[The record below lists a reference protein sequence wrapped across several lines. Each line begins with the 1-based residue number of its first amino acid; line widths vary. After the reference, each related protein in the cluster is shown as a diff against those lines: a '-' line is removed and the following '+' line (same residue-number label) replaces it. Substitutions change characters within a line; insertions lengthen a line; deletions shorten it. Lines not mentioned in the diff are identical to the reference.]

1 MGSGDAGR
9 RRVVVTG
16 VGCVSPLGK
25 DAPSTWAAA
34 AAGKSGAGPIQRFDA
49 SGIGV
54 RIAAECRAPLS
65 LPGLAPKETRR
76 LDRCILLALEAALEA
91 AQDADLRL
99 DTLDCDRIGVAVGT
113 GIGGAETLLTNHQVL
128 LEKGARRV
136 SPFTVPMALANM
148 PSGYIAMHFKARG
161 PNLTPVG
168 ACASGAQGIGEA
180 ARIIERGDADVMIAG
195 GTEAVILPL
204 VVAGFTTMRALSNRN
219 DEPARASRPFDA
231 DRDGFLI
238 GEGAGILILE
248 AAEVAERR
256 GAKVRGEVLG
266 YGIAS
271 DAAHVAL
278 PDEDGAGACLAMR
291 RALAD
296 ARCAPEEIDH
306 INAHATSTP
315 AGDAV
320 EARAIRTVFSEHA
333 ADLPVSAT
341 KSMTG
346 HLLGAAGAVEAI
358 LTLSALEEG
367 LLPPTIN
374 LENPDPACEL
384 DHVGPKARRH
394 DARLALSNAFGFGGL
409 NVSLVLARS
418 C

>member
-1 MGSGDAGR
+1 MGARQGGR

-16 VGCVSPLGK
+16 LGCVSPLGT
-25 DAPSTWAAA
+25 DASATWAAA
-34 AAGKSGAGPIQRFDA
+34 AAGKSGAGPIERFDA
-49 SGIGV
+49 SQITCQ
-54 RIAAECRAPLS
+54 IAAECREPLG
-65 LPGLAPKETRR
+65 LPGIPPKESRR

-91 AQDADLRL
+91 MRDAGLAPESL
-99 DTLDCDRIGVAVGT
+99 DSDRIGIAVGT
-113 GIGGAETLLTNHQVL
+113 GIGGAETLLENHKVL
-128 LEKGARRV
+128 LERGPRRI

-148 PSGYIAMHFKARG
+148 PSGYLSMQFGARG

-168 ACASGAQGIGEA
+168 ACASGAQAIGEA
-180 ARIIERGDADVMIAG
+180 FRTIQRGDADVMVAG

-204 VVAGFTTMRALSNRN
+204 VVAGFATMRALSTRN
-219 DEPARASRPFDA
+219 AEPARASRPFDA

-238 GEGAGILILE
+238 AEGAGILILE
-248 AAEVAERR
+248 GADFAERR
-256 GAKVRGEVLG
+256 GARVRGEVLG
-266 YGIAS
+266 YGGAA
-271 DAAHVAL
+271 DAAHIAL

-291 RALAD
+291 RALSD
-296 ARCAPEEIDH
+296 AGCEPEDVGH

-320 EARAIRTVFSEHA
+320 EAQAIRSVFGAHTDE
-333 ADLPVSAT
+333 LPVSAT

-358 LTLSALEEG
+358 LTLQALEEG

-384 DHVGPKARRH
+384 DHVAPKARPS
-394 DARLALSNAFGFGGL
+394 DARIALSNAFGFGGL
-409 NVSLVLARS
+409 NASLVLGRGR
-418 C
+418 